1 MNKLAIAAAVA
12 IAAGASFADK
22 VTMNGGSVLVG
33 ETGAISGDVIKFKSD
48 DLGELD
54 LKLANI
60 KSIDKAKNHTVQYTD
75 GTTSDR
81 ILVVRDG
88 ALWSGDAKLDM
99 SNVKNIDPVPEKWHG
114 SINVA
119 YNAARGNQY
128 ENSAAVIANVNR
140 RWEKDRLSGDF
151 AYNYAESGK
160 SKSSSNK
167 TSDRWLVD
175 VKHDHFWSEK
185 VYSYENGRF
194 ERDEI
199 QDLDSRFR
207 LGIGAGYQWLDN
219 KVFDSTG
226 KWNFNQE
233 IGINWIREEYG
244 EGDSK
249 KEGFAALRY
258 AHHFGYIPKWYTNVE
273 FFHNCEILPDVDERK
288 KFLANADIGFSTKLV
303 MDFDLLVKIEWDYNS
318 QPSGDR
324 KKNDYRYIVGLGYK
338 W

>member
-1 MNKLAIAAAVA
+1 MKKLGIAAAVA
-12 IAAGASFADK
+12 IAAGATFADK

-33 ETGAISGDVIKFKSD
+33 ETGAICGDVIKFKSD
-48 DLGELD
+48 DLGEID

-60 KSIDKAKNHTVQYTD
+60 KSIDTAKNHAVQYAD

-81 ILVVRDG
+81 ILVVKDG
-88 ALWSGDAKLDM
+88 ALWSGNAKLDM
-99 SNVKNIDPVPEKWHG
+99 SNVKNIDPVPETWHG
-114 SINVA
+114 SINIA

-140 RWEKDRLSGDF
+140 RWEKDRMSSDF

-160 SKSSSNK
+160 SKSSSEK
-167 TSDRWLVD
+167 TSDRWLLD

-207 LGIGAGYQWLDN
+207 LGLGGGYQWLDN
-219 KVFDSTG
+219 KVFESTG

-233 IGINWIREEYG
+233 FGINWIREEYG

-273 FFHNCEILPDVDERK
+273 FFHNCEILPEVDEWE